1 MPVPSHLF
9 TALEAAAQSLVTATP
24 QAFDS
29 AQVHLSQVVQALT
42 DQPELRRDPA
52 VLRSLRTIN
61 LLSEQA
67 ARLRMSRRNWSI
79 EA

>member
-1 MPVPSHLF
+1 MN
-9 TALEAAAQSLVTATP
+9 ATP
-24 QAFDS
+24 RAFES
-29 AQVHLSQVVQALT
+29 AQIYLSQAVQILT
-42 DQPELRRDPA
+42 DQPEARRDPA

>member
-1 MPVPSHLF
+1 MPVPSHSLN
-9 TALEAAAQSLVTATP
+9 ALEAAEQALVIATP
-24 QAFDS
+24 QAFGS
-29 AQVHLSQVVQALT
+29 AQIHLSQAVQTLT
-42 DQPELRRDPA
+42 EEPELRRDPA
-52 VLRSLRTIN
+52 VLRSLRTIH